1 MIRKAFILG
10 AGLGT
15 RLRPLTNVRP
25 KPLIPLFRRPM
36 VQYAMDRALELG
48 IHDIAVNT
56 HHLAEVW
63 DEYFPVAGGE
73 SFQGKNGIASKV
85 SIYKEASV
93 NLFSEPE
100 LLETGGGICNVSD
113 WIGDEDALVYNG
125 DIYCSIPLQPLV
137 DLHNKGDYEATLI
150 LRSNGPACHIAI
162 EGDAV
167 VDIHNK
173 LGKAEGAYQFT
184 GIYAIKG
191 KISERLEPNKKES
204 IIRVFLELAAEGKL
218 GAVVVDEGEWFDL
231 GTREMYLQAHAS
243 ETMMP
248 TGIKRVAPSAE
259 VSESATVENSWV
271 SSEVK
276 IGEDAVIEG
285 SVIWN
290 GAKVGAG
297 AKVVNSIVFS
307 DVQDGAC
314 LENTD
319 H

>member
-15 RLRPLTNVRP
+15 RLKPLTDVRP
-25 KPLIPLFRRPM
+25 KPLIPLYGKPM

-48 IHDIAVNT
+48 IHDIAVNI
-56 HHLAEVW
+56 HHLPVVW
-63 DEYFPVAGGE
+63 DEFFPMIGGE
-73 SFQGKNGIASKV
+73 RYMGKNGFS
-85 SIYKEASV
+85 SRSSMYKESSV
-93 NLFSEPE
+93 SLFHEPE
-100 LLETGGGICNVSD
+100 LLETGGGICNVAE
-113 WIGDEDALVYNG
+113 WIGDDDALVYNG

-137 DLHNKGDYEATLI
+137 DLHNSGEYEATLI
-150 LRSNGPACHIAI
+150 LRSDGPARHVAI
-162 EGDAV
+162 EGNQV

-191 KISERLEPNKKES
+191 AIVDRLEPNKKES

-231 GTREMYLQAHAS
+231 GTRQMYLEAHATES
-243 ETMMP
+243 MIP
-248 TGIKRVAPSAE
+248 KKVKQISPSAK
-259 VSESATVENSWV
+259 VAKSATVTNSWIFR
-271 SSEVK
+271 EVEVGK
-276 IGEDAVIEG
+276 DVVVEN

-290 GAKVGAG
+290 GAKVGDG
-297 AKVVNSIVFS
+297 SKIVNSIVFN
-307 DVQDGAC
+307 DVVGGSVLDGV
-314 LENTD
+314 D